1 MKGRRE
7 RGFTL
12 IELMI
17 VVAIIAIIAAV
28 AIPNLLKSKLVTNES
43 NAIST
48 LRTILSQQAAFRQS
62 TDVDQD
68 LDGNGE
74 FGLLGELAGDI
85 VVRDENATAPGRNY
99 VSRSMATGGSAGTGY
114 ASKQGYNYVVY
125 LATDDAGGAG
135 NDADLGGDD
144 ANPGAELAEQA
155 AVDLQE
161 LHWACYAWPQE
172 AGSTGARTFFIN
184 EDGDV
189 YATKGEAVLYS
200 GSASTPAADAAYA
213 AGGMWSQ
220 VANGVA
226 GNDGNVWVLIQ

>member
-1 MKGRRE
+1 MRR

-85 VVRDENATAPGRNY
+85 VVRNADAVEPGKNFI
-99 VSRSMATGGSAGTGY
+99 SRSMATLGSAGTGY
-114 ASKQGYNYVVY
+114 ASKQGYHYIMFLQSAVDTY
-125 LATDDAGGAG
+125 GDDAA
-135 NDADLGGDD
+135 LGGDD
-144 ANPGAELAEQA
+144 ATPGAELDPA
-155 AVDLQE
+155 ADQVSIDVQE
-161 LHWACYAWPQE
+161 LHWCCYAWPQE
-172 AGSTGARTFFIN
+172 AGSTGARTFLIS
-184 EDGDV
+184 EEGDV
-189 YATKGEAVLYS
+189 YSTKGEVVLYS
-200 GSASTPAADAAYA
+200 GTASIPVATAAYLTDD
-213 AGGMWSQ
+213 MWGH
-220 VANGVA
+220 VARGVA
-226 GNDGNVWVLIQ
+226 GADGNVWVLAQ